1 MQKTVSELKAIL
13 RLKGFSVSGNKNEL
27 IGRLVSIESDNESKD
42 QEPPIFTDDEYR
54 AKLLLEKNGI
64 VGNCGHLRTRE
75 HFDEAVSQMGGL
87 KNIFEIFKP

>member
-13 RLKGFSVSGNKNEL
+13 RLKGLSVSGNKNEL
-27 IGRLVSIESDNESKD
+27 IRRLVSIEENESKD
-42 QEPPIFTDDEYR
+42 QDKPVFTDDEYR

>member
-13 RLKGFSVSGNKNEL
+13 RLKGASKNKNEL
-27 IGRLVSIESDNESKD
+27 IGLDNESKD
-42 QEPPIFTDDEYR
+42 HDKPIFTDDEYR

>member
-27 IGRLVSIESDNESKD
+27 IGLESENESKD
-42 QEPPIFTDDEYR
+42 QEKPIFTDDEYR